1 MSRKY
6 WTKSNFEQLATA
18 KSHKELFRI
27 AEEVLARMPRPRVQV
42 CGPIS
47 TGGAGSIEANI
58 KIFTK
63 AIDALTKQGVAVFD
77 QTPFENAMYKI
88 RMKNSPD
95 NYDHDILND
104 FYSPIFENKLI
115 DEAHFLPDWQT
126 STGASWEHDIASR
139 HKVKIIYIDNI
150 GQ

>member
-6 WTKSNFEQLATA
+6 WTKSNFEQLTTA
-18 KSHKELFRI
+18 KSHKEMFYI
-27 AEEVLARMPRPRVQV
+27 AEDVLSRMPRHRVQV

-58 KIFTK
+58 KIF
-63 AIDALTKQGVAVFD
+63 ARVIDAFTKQGLVVFD
-77 QTPFENAMYKI
+77 QTLFENAMYKI

-115 DEAHFLPDWQT
+115 DEVHFLPDWHT
-126 STGASWEHDIASR
+126 SVGASWEHEIASKHR
-139 HKVKIIYIDNI
+139 MKIIYIDNI
-150 GQ
+150 AQ